1 MERRTT
7 SQPRK
12 CLHCK
17 EKYTIWLNLMRK
29 HYNERGRPA
38 KPPSRRT
45 GRHWDL
51 LIKFTLA
58 ATVPQKCV
66 EWHLPAKVKLKIV
79 SPWQAIRN
87 RVRSTPSS
95 LPKWIGGS
103 PRACNIP
110 RYFSVWRRTLSR
122 ANVAIAL
129 QSYFNRRHKMKIIA
143 KSLLNNFADNG
154 NIAILAVPNNT
165 QYEVI

>member
-38 KPPSRRT
+38 KPPSRRK

-66 EWHLPAKVKLKIV
+66 EWHLPAKVKLKIG

-122 ANVAIAL
+122 ANVAIIGCPFWL
-129 QSYFNRRHKMKIIA
+129 FVSCVKKIC
-143 KSLLNNFADNG
+143 
-154 NIAILAVPNNT
+154 VPSHCYGSKDRFT
-165 QYEVI
+165 GTIGA